1 MSVPNFDVID
11 TLTLVDYAHELS
23 LDILAIE
30 EEIIDAMDEG
40 YDAIADELKDEL
52 FMSVQILNA
61 AETELKDRGRF

>member
-1 MSVPNFDVID
+1 MSRPNFDGMD

-52 FMSVQILNA
+52 FMTVQILNA
-61 AETELKDRGRF
+61 AETELKYRGRF